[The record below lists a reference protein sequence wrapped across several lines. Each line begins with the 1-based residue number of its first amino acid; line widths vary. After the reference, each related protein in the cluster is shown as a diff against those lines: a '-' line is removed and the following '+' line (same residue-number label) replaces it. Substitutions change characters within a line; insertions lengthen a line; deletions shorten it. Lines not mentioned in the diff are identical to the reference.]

1 MNEIY
6 LKEQQANL
14 LTYIFALCSDSPDE
28 RLIGERGSF
37 ELMKELDESVLN
49 LAVEF
54 YSSLRTK
61 ADAYTKGT
69 H

>member
-1 MNEIY
+1 MQEIY
-6 LKEQQANL
+6 LKEQQATL

-28 RLIGERGSF
+28 RLIGERGAF

-61 ADAYTKGT
+61 ADVYTKGT